1 LNKKHFFLDAW
12 KYACPPSNVG
22 GRFARDAEKWVEIQG
37 VSGAKSPGGT
47 PPGVD

>member
-12 KYACPPSNVG
+12 KCVCSPFKVN
-22 GRFARDAEKWVEIQG
+22 GRFARDAEKWLEIQE
-37 VSGAKSPGGT
+37 VSGEKSPGGT